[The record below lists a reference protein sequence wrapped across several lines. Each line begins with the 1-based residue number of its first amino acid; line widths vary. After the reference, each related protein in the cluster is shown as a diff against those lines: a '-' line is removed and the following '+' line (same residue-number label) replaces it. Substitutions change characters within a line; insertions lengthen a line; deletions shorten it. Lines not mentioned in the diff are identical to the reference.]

1 MLQGWQIFHYRL
13 QKSIDEIESL
23 LVDQET
29 FSVKDSNDE
38 LDPVPIEKT
47 DNKMLFVYQSKA
59 CKYYTSDMRNT

>member
-1 MLQGWQIFHYRL
+1 MLQGWRIFHYRL
-13 QKSIDEIESL
+13 QKSIDEIV

-47 DNKMLFVYQSKA
+47 DNKMLFVYQSKV
-59 CKYYTSDMRNT
+59 CKYYTGDMRNT

>member
-1 MLQGWQIFHYRL
+1 MLQGWRIFHYRL
-13 QKSIDEIESL
+13 QKSIDEIV

-47 DNKMLFVYQSKA
+47 DNKMLFVYQSKV
-59 CKYYTSDMRNT
+59 CKYYTSDMRST

>member
-1 MLQGWQIFHYRL
+1 MLQGWRIFHYRL
-13 QKSIDEIESL
+13 QKSIDEIV

-47 DNKMLFVYQSKA
+47 DNKMLFVYQSKV

>member
-13 QKSIDEIESL
+13 QKSIDEIV

-38 LDPVPIEKT
+38 LDPMPIEKT
-47 DNKMLFVYQSKA
+47 DNKMLFVYQSKV

>member
-1 MLQGWQIFHYRL
+1 MLQGWRIFHYRL
-13 QKSIDEIESL
+13 QKSIDEIV

-38 LDPVPIEKT
+38 LDPVSTEKT
-47 DNKMLFVYQSKA
+47 DNKMLFVYQSKV

>member
-47 DNKMLFVYQSKA
+47 DNKMLFVYQSKV

>member
-1 MLQGWQIFHYRL
+1 M
-13 QKSIDEIESL
+13 

-47 DNKMLFVYQSKA
+47 DNKMLFVYQSKV